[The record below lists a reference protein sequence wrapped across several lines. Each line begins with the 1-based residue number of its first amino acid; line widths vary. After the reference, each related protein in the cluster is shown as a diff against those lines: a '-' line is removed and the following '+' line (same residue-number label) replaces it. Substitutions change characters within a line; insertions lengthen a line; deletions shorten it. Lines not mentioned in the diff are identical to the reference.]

1 MSALKLE
8 EAYNHF
14 KKRYNETDIRSDEN
28 ALMWT
33 LCIMAQSALE
43 DHYERWCAFL
53 ELSDIPS
60 NTDKEAN
67 Q

>member
-1 MSALKLE
+1 MSAIKLE
-8 EAYNHF
+8 AAYNHF
-14 KKRYNETDIRSDEN
+14 KKRYNETNIHSDEN
-28 ALMWT
+28 ALLWS
-33 LCIMAQSALE
+33 LCLLAQCALE

-60 NTDKEAN
+60 NNGQEDN

>member
-1 MSALKLE
+1 MSAVKLE
-8 EAYNHF
+8 AAYNHF

-33 LCIMAQSALE
+33 LCVMAQLALE

-53 ELSDIPS
+53 KLSYNISKGDIE
-60 NTDKEAN
+60 NE
-67 Q
+67 

>member
-1 MSALKLE
+1 MSAIKLE
-8 EAYNHF
+8 KAYKHF

-33 LCIMAQSALE
+33 LCVMAQCALE

-53 ELSDIPS
+53 KLCGAS
-60 NTDKEAN
+60 
-67 Q
+67 